1 MDFGFI
7 ITRHVKDKTTNEY
20 WNRCIKTIKKF
31 YPRKKIIVID
41 DNSKQQ
47 YVRADEPYE
56 NVHIFN
62 SIFPGRGEL
71 LPYLYL
77 SKHAFFPRAIILHD
91 SVFFQKRINFES
103 LSQFQVLP
111 LWHFEYRENI
121 QKCIEISQKLN
132 NAHFVI
138 EKMNYNPVEQFG
150 FKPGDKWYGCFGV
163 QCYIDLDFLQM
174 INRKY
179 KLSNLIEV
187 VQTRK
192 ERCCL
197 ERIMGAIF
205 YKESPKLYKTPSLL
219 GNIWKY
225 QNWGYS
231 HAEHEKENKYPQ
243 HAIVKVW
250 TGR

>member
-7 ITRHVKDKTTNEY
+7 ITRHVKDKSTNSY
-20 WNRCIKTIKKF
+20 WNRCIQSIKKF
-31 YPRKKIIVID
+31 YPMKKIIVID
-41 DNSKQQ
+41 DNSTKQ
-47 YVRADEPYE
+47 YIHAEEDYE
-56 NVHIFN
+56 NVHIFY
-62 SIFPGRGEL
+62 STFPGRGEL

-77 SKHAFFPRAIILHD
+77 SKHAFFPRAVIIHD
-91 SVFFQKRINFES
+91 SIIFQKRIHFES
-103 LSQFQVLP
+103 LSHFKVLP
-111 LWHFEYRENI
+111 LWHFDYKENI
-121 QKCIEISQKLN
+121 PKCIEISKKLN

-138 EKMNYNPVEQFG
+138 EKMYHDPVNQLG

-179 KLSNLIEV
+179 KLSNLVDVITNRE
-187 VQTRK
+187 

-205 YKESPKLYKTPSLL
+205 YKECMSLYKIHSLL

-225 QNWGYS
+225 QKWGYTNS
-231 HAEHEKENKYPQ
+231 EYLKQNKYPQ
-243 HAIVKVW
+243 LPIIKIF